1 MTIGKKIYTLRTKCG
16 MTQEQLAE
24 KMGVSRQA
32 ISKWESGMSIPE
44 LSKLKTLANLY
55 QVTLDELMD
64 EKPLEENVVDVEE
77 KNKNLENDDKAYK
90 SLKITNL
97 IQSAAMVLLGA
108 AVIVLS
114 FNLKSIKD
122 DIWGLQ
128 SEIARLSSMITYT
141 PSEPEESVFQ
151 EYDFELGE
159 INPETKTFTFS
170 FTCIPKEFTETTKI
184 TLVMESTDGEVYNM
198 ELQGGNGI
206 FRGEMEM
213 PICAIDKT
221 LFIVED
227 QGEKIVN
234 VEYSM
239 FDMIREVYPGFCI
252 KVPTK
257 NEIEEIEVSLTG
269 KEYEVLKDNEKRVE
283 NITLQIH
290 GGWAGKETKLLWETT
305 LTKEEVEQIVYG
317 EVLRVPVEIKEEEP
331 EYVYVKVLFEHELLE
346 GQQLM
351 EAEVLPMNN
360 DRIYTY
366 AILNLY
372 YEYSI
377 IDWQTF
383 N

>member
-1 MTIGKKIYTLRTKCG
+1 MTIGKKIYTLRTKSG

-97 IQSAAMVLLGA
+97 IQSAAMVMLGA

-317 EVLRVPVEIKEEEP
+317 EVLKVPVEIKEEEP

-351 EAEVLPMNN
+351 EAEAVPM
-360 DRIYTY
+360 DKGRVYTY
-366 AILNLY
+366 AVLNLY
-372 YEYSI
+372 YEYATVA
-377 IDWQTF
+377 WQQW
-383 N
+383 

>member
-97 IQSAAMVLLGA
+97 IQSAAMVMLGA

-317 EVLRVPVEIKEEEP
+317 EVLKVPVEIKEEEP
-331 EYVYVKVLFEHELLE
+331 EYVYVKVLFEH
-346 GQQLM
+346 
-351 EAEVLPMNN
+351 
-360 DRIYTY
+360 
-366 AILNLY
+366 
-372 YEYSI
+372 
-377 IDWQTF
+377 
-383 N
+383 